1 MAAAQSRLAAADLAV
16 LRAVGGVAMPPDER
30 WLAAL
35 WPSVRASLPAPP
47 ARVLEIGC
55 GPLGGF
61 VPMLRDG
68 GYEATG
74 IDPEAPEGADFRRVG
89 FEDYRPSRPADAVIA
104 CTSLHHV
111 ADLRRVVDL
120 AAAALMPDG
129 DLVVV
134 EWARERFD
142 EAAAKWCFAR

>member
-1 MAAAQSRLAAADLAV
+1 MT
-16 LRAVGGVAMPPDER
+16 PDER

-35 WPSVRASLPAPP
+35 WPSVRAPLPAPP

-74 IDPEAPEGADFRRVG
+74 IDPEAPAGNDFRRVG
-89 FEDYRPSRPADAVIA
+89 FEDSLPSRPADAIIRIA
-104 CTSLHHV
+104 AWSP
-111 ADLRRVVDL
+111 RPSGRGGN
-120 AAAALMPDG
+120 AASSRMSAYP
-129 DLVVV
+129 
-134 EWARERFD
+134 
-142 EAAAKWCFAR
+142 